1 MTLCKVNG
9 TTRSGWY
16 CCPALSG
23 KALRLA
29 LPALAAAGLG
39 VSTPASAQQP
49 PAADYYVYVGAESAD
64 LLHRIRFG
72 PDGAVLDRTIAVGEM
87 ATETEGPHGLN
98 ISPDGQR
105 LADSHMIEVIE
116 VTGTQGPAP
125 AVSFPSIANS

>member
-1 MTLCKVNG
+1 MTSCKVDW
-9 TTRSGWY
+9 TSRSGWY
-16 CCPALSG
+16 CCPALRG

-39 VSTPASAQQP
+39 VSTPASAEQP

-98 ISPDGQR
+98 ISPDGHC
-105 LADSHMIEVIE
+105 LADSHLIEVID
-116 VTGTQGPAP
+116 VTGA
-125 AVSFPSIANS
+125 